1 MTKKEIVKAIS
12 EEMDLTQLKTKEIV
26 QKTFDAI
33 IDTLVREERIELRN
47 FGVFEVKKR
56 AARKARNPRTG
67 ERVEVAAKYVVTF
80 KPGKEM
86 EERVRELEE
95 RDAREAAL
103 KAQQA
108 EHRDGQMPQ
117 TAQLSPLNRLRPIP
131 RKTPKPN
138 RPRTPLF
145 PVRNLRRNTPL
156 DRPFRSDRIGRE
168 PFRSTNPL
176 CVSQPVET
184 VCF

>member
-67 ERVEVAAKYVVTF
+67 ERVDVAAKYVVTF

-108 EHRDGQMPQ
+108 ERRDGQSPQ
-117 TAQLSPLNRLRPIP
+117 APDLPSQSTQASSPENAEAQSAQNASL
-131 RKTPKPN
+131 PN
-138 RPRTPLF
+138 
-145 PVRNLRRNTPL
+145 
-156 DRPFRSDRIGRE
+156 
-168 PFRSTNPL
+168 
-176 CVSQPVET
+176 SQPST
-184 VCF
+184 QYST